1 MRRRELT
8 CVTLTCYGDGRR
20 QRVWVGLFWNIP
32 SRDELV
38 TALECASRNANE
50 TSTICKPPLPFS
62 YLIQVAKLWKGGDSS
77 IYFGGYCRL
86 GEVKISHHSYVY
98 EYES

>member
-8 CVTLTCYGDGRR
+8 RLTLTCYGDDRR
-20 QRVWVGLFWNIP
+20 QRVWTGFFSSTP
-32 SRDELV
+32 TRDELV

-86 GEVKISHHSYVY
+86 GHVKLSQADHVY